1 MSLKPAWAAYQEN
14 MFKLHHKAGSICTQ
28 LRVKPH
34 QEALGLNH
42 GAEKKKKSFSLTLA
56 VLNVRFPPPW
66 HQKVPKC
73 IAVNRK

>member
-42 GAEKKKKSFSLTLA
+42 GAEKKKKILLPNIGSSECQIPA
-56 VLNVRFPPPW
+56 PMAS
-66 HQKVPKC
+66 KGS
-73 IAVNRK
+73 